1 MPKRSNLLRLIC
13 IAAAG
18 MLATGQAAMAEP
30 QEIKVVEHA
39 DTDAVT
45 DTGDKGDTAGDILTF
60 ANDVYDADDKAK
72 VGSDQGICFR
82 TLVGKAWECFWTLSL
97 DKGQITVEGPFLD
110 AGTWC
115 WPSPAAPAILPAP
128 RATWCSK
135 RAVPTARP
143 TISSTASNSARA
155 QSASR
160 EDRPDPIRLLRIG
173 YTPIRKDEGVGLSIG
188 SRGNLMR
195 HRAS

>member
-1 MPKRSNLLRLIC
+1 MSNRSSLLPCLRLLC

-18 MLATGQAAMAEP
+18 FFATGQAAVAEP

-60 ANDVYDADDKAK
+60 ANEVYDADDKNK

-110 AGTWC
+110 AGDSVKDQGQRRRVAPRGRRRRSLRRPC
-115 WPSPAAPAILPAP
+115 ARSAEPRAPA
-128 RATWCSK
+128 
-135 RAVPTARP
+135 
-143 TISSTASNSARA
+143 
-155 QSASR
+155 
-160 EDRPDPIRLLRIG
+160 
-173 YTPIRKDEGVGLSIG
+173 
-188 SRGNLMR
+188 
-195 HRAS
+195 